1 MADRLPQSAR
11 DETLRAMGIT
21 VWRRAG
27 VHNDP
32 PELALH
38 DTETVPAAEAVTA
51 ASPVATAQPIPDWET
66 LRHSVLRCTRCRLH
80 ETRTQ
85 SVFGVGDTKARLMIV
100 GEAPG
105 AEEDRQGE
113 PFVGRAGN
121 MLDSMLR
128 AINIEREQVFIANV
142 IKCRPPQ
149 NRDPRADEVSACAD
163 YLTAQIAH
171 VAPELI
177 LAVGRV
183 AAQHLLGSTET
194 LAKMRNVRDLAAHG
208 VPVIVTY
215 HPAYLLRTPAQK
227 GRGWEDLKRVREQ
240 LGGSG

>member
-38 DTETVPAAEAVTA
+38 DTETVTAAEAVTA

>member
-1 MADRLPQSAR
+1 MADRLPQTAR
-11 DETLRAMGIT
+11 NETLRAMGIT
-21 VWRRAG
+21 VWQRAG
-27 VHNDP
+27 TSSTSP
-32 PELALH
+32 ALASS
-38 DTETVPAAEAVTA
+38 DAATVPAAGTVLATP
-51 ASPVATAQPIPDWET
+51 PVATVQPIPNWET
-66 LRHSVLRCTRCRLH
+66 LRHSVLRCTQCRLH

-85 SVFGVGDTKARLMIV
+85 SVFGVGDAKARLMIV

-113 PFVGRAGN
+113 PFVGRAGK

-149 NRDPRADEVSACAD
+149 NRDPRADEVNACAD

-194 LAKMRNVRDLAAHG
+194 LGKMRNARDLAAHG

-227 GRGWEDLKRVREQ
+227 GRAWEDLKRVREQ
-240 LGGSG
+240 LGGAG